1 MPSTLIDTRASV
13 AQKHPRPQS
22 RGATALSALFVALA
36 IGLLVAVAGSPP
48 AAGQAPGQP
57 NIVVVMTDDQT
68 VNQTRVMGTTQ
79 RLLRD
84 RGVSF
89 TRAFA
94 SYPLC
99 CPSRATFLTGQHS
112 HNHGVLGNGTPIGGF
127 DALDRNDT
135 LGVWLQD
142 AGYRTIQVGKF
153 LNGYGVRNPTF
164 VPPGWDEWIAA
175 PDSTT
180 NRYFNYDLN
189 ENGSPGHLR
198 RLPRRLQ
205 DRCLYRARRSSNC
218 ATRASPDRL
227 RNRSSCTSATRR
239 PTCRPTRLPVTKA
252 AFSGKALPRPSSF
265 NERNVADKP
274 RFIRRL
280 NRLNGS
286 RVRRVTRNHRSQL
299 RSLLSVDEG
308 IGRIVDELA
317 AQGLLGDTYVI
328 FTSDNGFFSGEHRVA
343 KGKYLP
349 YEPSIRVPLI
359 IRGPG
364 LGAGARSDELVSNV
378 DLAPTILQL
387 AGAGATVTVDGRSLL
402 PFARNTTLRSGRPIF
417 LEANSVD
424 DPSTGIPYSGLRTR
438 RFKYIRYRSG
448 EEELYDL
455 ARDPNELA
463 SRHRARSY
471 RRTRAALRARLGR
484 YRDCAGAGCRAGV
497 GSIPGP
503 R

>member
-1 MPSTLIDTRASV
+1 MYVGYTAPHLPANSA
-13 AQKHPRPQS
+13 PRHEGRFQ
-22 RGATALSALFVALA
+22 
-36 IGLLVAVAGSPP
+36 
-48 AAGQAPGQP
+48 
-57 NIVVVMTDDQT
+57 
-68 VNQTRVMGTTQ
+68 
-79 RLLRD
+79 
-84 RGVSF
+84 
-89 TRAFA
+89 
-94 SYPLC
+94 
-99 CPSRATFLTGQHS
+99 
-112 HNHGVLGNGTPIGGF
+112 
-127 DALDRNDT
+127 
-135 LGVWLQD
+135 
-142 AGYRTIQVGKF
+142 
-153 LNGYGVRNPTF
+153 
-164 VPPGWDEWIAA
+164 
-175 PDSTT
+175 
-180 NRYFNYDLN
+180 
-189 ENGSPGHLR
+189 
-198 RLPRRLQ
+198 
-205 DRCLYRARRSSNC
+205 
-218 ATRASPDRL
+218 
-227 RNRSSCTSATRR
+227 
-239 PTCRPTRLPVTKA
+239 
-252 AFSGKALPRPSSF
+252 GKALPRPSSF

-280 NRLNGS
+280 NRLNG
-286 RVRRVTRNHRSQL
+286 VTGPQGDRATTAASCARCS
-299 RSLLSVDEG
+299 SVDEG
-308 IGRIVDELA
+308 IGRIVDELS

-424 DPSTGIPYSGLRTR
+424 DPSTGIPYTGLRTR

-484 YRDCAGAGCRAGV
+484 YRDCAGASCRAGV